1 MPFSKNI
8 RRLSLRTRIFLA
20 MIALTIAATVLM
32 AAVSIYQFREEAK
45 EYQEE
50 RLLRKENAIKE
61 HITYVLLNTTY
72 PLSTQNLPLIFKD
85 VIYELADIHNMDI
98 FIYDLNGSLLKSSKG
113 LFKMDTLITNVP
125 NEILLKVQMSPE
137 KRYVEITKPDGV
149 VMRNAYSEIR
159 DQRFKPIGIIQLP
172 YEDDRSHYEREVNTF
187 FKGLGQVYF
196 MMLLISLIM
205 AYFLSSYITQA
216 IKKVAERITDIR
228 LNKRNERIEV
238 QSQSHEI
245 NVLINAYNS
254 MIDELAESAAKLAK
268 SEREYAWRE
277 MARQIAHEVKNPLTP
292 MQLTIQSFQRKFDS
306 NDPNSAAKLK
316 DFTDTLLQQI
326 ETMSSVANAFS
337 NFAQM
342 PSQSNEELNIVEVSR
357 LALELFDEKCI
368 HFHAESNEIRALM
381 DRTQLI
387 RILTN
392 LVKNALQALP
402 EDYSNSSIDVS
413 ISTRLNEVVISV
425 KDNGSGIKEED
436 KEHIFE
442 PKFTTKTSGMGLGL
456 GIIKNIV
463 ENYGG
468 SIEFTSEFGKG
479 SEFFVILPILKS

>member
-1 MPFSKNI
+1 MPITRNI
-8 RRLSLRTRIFLA
+8 KRASLRTRIFIA
-20 MIALTIAATVLM
+20 MVTLTLVASILM
-32 AAVSIYQFREEAK
+32 AAVSLYQFKEEAK

-50 RLLRKENAIKE
+50 RLFRKESAIKE
-61 HITYVLLNTTY
+61 HFAYVLQNTTY
-72 PLSTQNLPLIFKD
+72 PLTTENLPLIFKD
-85 VIYELADIHNMDI
+85 NIYELADIHNMDI
-98 FIYDLNGSLLKSSKG
+98 FIYDLKGTLLKSSKG
-113 LFKMDTLITNVP
+113 LFKADTLAENISN
-125 NEILLKVQMSPE
+125 NILLKIQLSPE
-137 KRYVEITKPDGV
+137 KRHVEILKSNGI
-149 VMRNAYSEIR
+149 VMRNAYSEIK
-159 DQRFKPIGIIQLP
+159 DHKFKPIGIIQLP
-172 YEDDRSHYEREVNTF
+172 YEEERGHYEREVNTF
-187 FKGLGQVYF
+187 FKGLGQVYIL
-196 MMLLISLIM
+196 MLLVSFAM
-205 AYFLSSYITQA
+205 AYVLSSYITQA
-216 IKKVAERITDIR
+216 IKKVAERITEIR
-228 LNKRNERIEV
+228 FYKRNERIEV

-245 NVLINAYNS
+245 NLLINAYNS

-277 MARQIAHEVKNPLTP
+277 MARQIAHEIKNPLTP
-292 MQLTIQSFQRKFDS
+292 MQLTIQSFQRRFDPY
-306 NDPNSAAKLK
+306 DPDIKIKLK

-326 ETMSSVANAFS
+326 ETMSAVANAFS

-342 PSQSNEELNIVEVSR
+342 PSQSNEELNVVEISR

-368 HFHAESNEIRALM
+368 HLESEISEIRALM

-402 EDYSNSSIDVS
+402 EDHNNSRIDVR
-413 ISTRLNEVVISV
+413 ISTNQNNVVIAV
-425 KDNGSGIKEED
+425 KDNGSGIKDED

>member
-1 MPFSKNI
+1 MPLSRNI
-8 RRLSLRTRIFLA
+8 KRASLRTRIFIA
-20 MIALTIAATVLM
+20 MVTLTLVASILM
-32 AAVSIYQFREEAK
+32 AAVSLYQFKEEAK

-50 RLLRKENAIKE
+50 RLFRKESAIKE
-61 HITYVLLNTTY
+61 HFAYVLQNTTY
-72 PLSTQNLPLIFKD
+72 PLTTENLPLIFKD
-85 VIYELADIHNMDI
+85 NIYELADIHNMDI
-98 FIYDLNGSLLKSSKG
+98 FIYDLKGTLLKSSKG
-113 LFKMDTLITNVP
+113 SFKADTLVENIP
-125 NEILLKVQMSPE
+125 NAILLKIQLSPE
-137 KRYVEITKPDGV
+137 KRHVEIVKSNGI
-149 VMRNAYSEIR
+149 VMRNAFSEIK
-159 DQRFKPIGIIQLP
+159 DHKFKPIGIIQLP
-172 YEDDRSHYEREVNTF
+172 YEEERGHYEREVNTF
-187 FKGLGQVYF
+187 FKGLGQVYLL
-196 MMLLISLIM
+196 MLLVSFVM
-205 AYFLSSYITQA
+205 AYLLSSYITQA
-216 IKKVAERITDIR
+216 IKKVAERITEIR
-228 LNKRNERIEV
+228 FYKRNERIEV

-277 MARQIAHEVKNPLTP
+277 MARQIAHEIKNPLTP
-292 MQLTIQSFQRKFDS
+292 MQLTIQSFQRRFDP
-306 NDPNSAAKLK
+306 NDPDIKAKLK

-326 ETMSSVANAFS
+326 ETMSAVANAFS

-342 PSQSNEELNIVEVSR
+342 PSQSNEELNIVEVTR

-368 HFHAESNEIRALM
+368 HMESDATEIRAMM

-402 EDYSNSSIDVS
+402 ENHPQARIEVRL
-413 ISTRLNEVVISV
+413 STRQNDVVIAV
-425 KDNGSGIKEED
+425 KDNGLGIKEED

-468 SIEFTSEFGKG
+468 RIEFTSELGVG

>member
-1 MPFSKNI
+1 MPLSRNI
-8 RRLSLRTRIFLA
+8 KRASLRTRIFIA
-20 MIALTIAATVLM
+20 MVTLTLVASILM
-32 AAVSIYQFREEAK
+32 AAVSLYQFKEEAK

-50 RLLRKENAIKE
+50 RLFRKESAIKE
-61 HITYVLLNTTY
+61 HFAYVLQNTTY
-72 PLSTQNLPLIFKD
+72 PLTTENLPLIFKD
-85 VIYELADIHNMDI
+85 NIYELADIHNMDI
-98 FIYDLNGSLLKSSKG
+98 FIYDLKGTLLKSSKG
-113 LFKMDTLITNVP
+113 SFKADTLVENIP
-125 NEILLKVQMSPE
+125 NDILLKIQLSPE
-137 KRYVEITKPDGV
+137 KRHVEIVKSNGI
-149 VMRNAYSEIR
+149 VMRNAFSEIK
-159 DQRFKPIGIIQLP
+159 DHKFKPIGVIQLP
-172 YEDDRSHYEREVNTF
+172 YEEERGHYEREVNTF
-187 FKGLGQVYF
+187 FKGLGQVYLL
-196 MMLLISLIM
+196 MLLVSFVM
-205 AYFLSSYITQA
+205 AYLLSSYITQA
-216 IKKVAERITDIR
+216 IKKVAERITEIR
-228 LNKRNERIEV
+228 FYKRNERIEV

-277 MARQIAHEVKNPLTP
+277 MARQIAHEIKNPLTP
-292 MQLTIQSFQRKFDS
+292 MQLTIQSFQRRFDP
-306 NDPNSAAKLK
+306 NDPDIKAKLK

-326 ETMSSVANAFS
+326 ETMSAVANAFS

-342 PSQSNEELNIVEVSR
+342 PSQSNEELNIVEVTR

-368 HFHAESNEIRALM
+368 HMESDATEIRAMM

-402 EDYSNSSIDVS
+402 ENHPQARIEVRL
-413 ISTRLNEVVISV
+413 STRQNDVVIAV
-425 KDNGSGIKEED
+425 KDNGLGIKEED

-468 SIEFTSEFGKG
+468 RIEFTSELGVG